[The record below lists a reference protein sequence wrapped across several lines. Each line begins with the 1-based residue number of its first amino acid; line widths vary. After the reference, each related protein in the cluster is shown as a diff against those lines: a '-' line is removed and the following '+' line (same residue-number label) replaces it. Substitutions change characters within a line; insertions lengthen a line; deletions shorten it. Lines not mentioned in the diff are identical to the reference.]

1 MPTIE
6 RTSTGMQDPSS
17 SEIETT
23 IADLRTKLVAGRII
37 YASEIN
43 QLINLWNRFNDH
55 YHRADDLYGID
66 NFGNVG
72 SYGGSGAYDTTN
84 EATYRLQDSGVAN
97 AGDMSTIS
105 TSEVFSAGKHNEMA
119 AKFNSSNGH
128 KHYFD
133 DRTG

>member
-6 RTSTGMQDPSS
+6 RTTTGMQDPSS

-23 IADLRTKLVAGRII
+23 LRDLRSKLVSGRIV
-37 YASEIN
+37 YAADIN

-66 NFGNVG
+66 NYGNVG
-72 SYGGSGAYDTTN
+72 SYGGGAYDTGN
-84 EATYRLQDSGVAN
+84 EATYRLQDSGVSN
-97 AGDMSTIS
+97 AADMSTIS
-105 TSEVFSAGKHNEMA
+105 TSDVFTAAKHNEMSA
-119 AKFNSSNGH
+119 RFNSTNGH